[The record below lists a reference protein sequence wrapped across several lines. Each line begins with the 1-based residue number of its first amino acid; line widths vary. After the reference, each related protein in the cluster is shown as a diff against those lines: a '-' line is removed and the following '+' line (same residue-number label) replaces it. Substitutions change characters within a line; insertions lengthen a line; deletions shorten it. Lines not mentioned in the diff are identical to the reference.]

1 MEKKKNLC
9 AMIPESLHAR
19 VREEQTAMEISLGE
33 YVERIIREHFERGE
47 ETMAGG
53 TRTLALQIPEKL
65 FIRIKAYLKKYGLT
79 QKEFIIGLIETALV
93 DAEDEE
99 G

>member
-1 MEKKKNLC
+1 MMNSFPPFLCIYFACIGEVTTLEKKKNLC

-33 YVERIIREHFERGE
+33 YVEKIIREHFEKGE

-53 TRTLALQIPEKL
+53 TRTLALQMPEDL
-65 FIRIKAYLKKYGLT
+65 FIRIKAYLNR
-79 QKEFIIGLIETALV
+79 
-93 DAEDEE
+93 
-99 G
+99 